1 MEPKSC
7 RVRQYQIKP
16 LSLHQRAHS
25 FDKTWFVVCV
35 CVGEEE
41 GERSKRRG
49 GGGRKRREREG
60 GREERRK
67 RRERGGGGG
76 N

>member
-25 FDKTWFVVCV
+25 FDQTRYVVWEEGRG
-35 CVGEEE
+35 GEEE
-41 GERSKRRG
+41 GE
-49 GGGRKRREREG
+49 GGRVGKRRERRGGEEG
-60 GREERRK
+60 KEEGREE
-67 RRERGGGGG
+67 GGGI